1 MQRTQKRKAGTGM
14 LAYQINGR
22 LVKMERCA
30 ADMYI
35 IRNIPGVFDNM
46 IAVGAVV
53 HKDLV
58 QKFLDS
64 YAAKFDA
71 HKVDLLDVDFSER
84 LPAAAEYCRGCVYWN
99 GKGCDAGGEK

>member
-1 MQRTQKRKAGTGM
+1 MSGTQKGKSGTVM
-14 LAYQINGR
+14 LAYKINGR

>member
-1 MQRTQKRKAGTGM
+1 MQRTQKGKAGTVM

-53 HKDLV
+53 HKDLGRSFWTAM
-58 QKFLDS
+58 QLS
-64 YAAKFDA
+64 
-71 HKVDLLDVDFSER
+71 LMR
-84 LPAAAEYCRGCVYWN
+84 IR
-99 GKGCDAGGEK
+99 